1 MPWYAFLFAPFAL
14 IFRGI
19 TEVRNFLYDRQILK
33 SFKSPIPTLI
43 VGNLSVGGT
52 GKTPMVEFLIKNLR
66 DEVKLASLSRGYGRK
81 TKGFIQAKGDSE
93 PCEIGDEPLQIY
105 RKFGAEIPV
114 FVGEDRVSALEK
126 IAHRIPM
133 TDIVLLDDAFQHRK
147 LKGDFYCLLTPF
159 GSLFTNDFPLPM
171 GRLRESRN
179 GAKRAD
185 IIVVTKC
192 PEKLPQAQKQ
202 IVRHGLKPY
211 IKPDTPVFF
220 SEIGY
225 GNPYPLDHF
234 EPLREPIILISGL
247 ANDLPLISYCKSRF
261 KLLDVLTFPDHHQ
274 YQAGDL
280 NKIQEM
286 GDKHKSERPVLLTT
300 EKDAVKLKSLSNRGF
315 LGEIPIFVLPIEAK
329 FESEDKQMLLSHIR
343 EKFTK
348 KCSGKV

>member
-14 IFRGI
+14 IYWGI
-19 TEVRNFLYDRQILK
+19 TVIRNYLFDRQLLK
-33 SFKSPIPTLI
+33 SFKSPTPTLI

-52 GKTPMVEFLIKNLR
+52 GKTPMVEFLIKNLT
-66 DEVKLASLSRGYGRK
+66 EEFQLAILSRGYGRK
-81 TKGFIQAKGDSE
+81 TKGFIQANRESK
-93 PCEIGDEPLQIY
+93 PYEIGDEPLQIY

-202 IVRHGLKPY
+202 TIRHELKPY
-211 IKPDTPVFF
+211 IKPETPVFF

-225 GNPYPLDHF
+225 GNPYPLDH
-234 EPLREPIILISGL
+234 PVPMRESVILISGL
-247 ANDLPLISYCKSRF
+247 ANDLPFISYCKSRY
-261 KLLDVLTFPDHHQ
+261 KLLDVLTFPDHYH
-274 YQAGDL
+274 YQTSDL
-280 NKIQEM
+280 NKIFKL
-286 GDKHKSERPVLLTT
+286 GDKHKSESPVLLTT

-329 FESEDKQMLLSHIR
+329 FESEDRQMLLSCIR
-343 EKFTK
+343 EKFIK
-348 KCSGKV
+348 K

>member
-19 TEVRNFLYDRQILK
+19 TEIRNFLYDRQILK

-81 TKGFIQAKGDSE
+81 TKGFIQAKGESE
-93 PCEIGDEPLQIY
+93 PSEIGDEPLQIY

-133 TDIVLLDDAFQHRK
+133 TEIVLLDDAFQHRK

-202 IVRHGLKPY
+202 TIRHELKPY
-211 IKPDTPVFF
+211 IKPETPVFF

-225 GNPYPLDHF
+225 GNPYPLDHL
-234 EPLREPIILISGL
+234 EPMREPIILISGL

-274 YQAGDL
+274 YQTSDL
-280 NKIQEM
+280 NKIQEL

-300 EKDAVKLKSLSNRGF
+300 EKDAVKLKFLSNRGF

-329 FESEDKQMLLSHIR
+329 FESEDKQMLLSRIR
-343 EKFTK
+343 EKFIK
-348 KCSGKV
+348 K